1 MHLILNFK
9 KFIAKSN
16 QEKISCIYSM
26 KITNMLRIDKSLT
39 EEELLDGCRKG
50 KPSAQRKLYDR
61 LASKMLGV
69 CIRYI
74 KEKEEAEHVLIGS
87 MVKVFN
93 KLDQFKGDGSF
104 EGWVRRIIVNDCLM
118 YIRKNRNMSLQSDI
132 EEVFNNPN
140 LTVMEDR
147 LNEEDLLKLI
157 NELPVG
163 YRTVFNLYAIE
174 GYSHAEIAK
183 QLDISEN
190 TSKSQLSRAR
200 KWLQTKLVELEKE
213 IEIKVT
219 NGSTQY

>member
-1 MHLILNFK
+1 
-9 KFIAKSN
+9 
-16 QEKISCIYSM
+16 
-26 KITNMLRIDKSLT
+26 MLRINKSLT
-39 EEELLDGCRKG
+39 EEELLEGCRKG
-50 KPSAQRKLYDR
+50 KSSTQRKLYDR
-61 LASKMLGV
+61 LAPKMLGV

-74 KEKEEAEHVLIGS
+74 KDKEEAEHVMIGGI
-87 MVKVFN
+87 VKVFD

-132 EEVFNNPN
+132 EEVHNDPN
-140 LTVMEDR
+140 LKVMEEKLD
-147 LNEEDLLKLI
+147 EQDLLKLI

-174 GYSHAEIAK
+174 GYNHAEIGK

-200 KWLQTKLVELEKE
+200 KWLQNRLAELEKE
-213 IEIKVT
+213 IENTIT

>member
-1 MHLILNFK
+1 
-9 KFIAKSN
+9 
-16 QEKISCIYSM
+16 M

-61 LASKMLGV
+61 LAPKMLGV
-69 CIRYI
+69 CTRYI
-74 KEKEEAEHVLIGS
+74 KEREEAEHVLIGS
-87 MVKVFN
+87 MVKVFK

-104 EGWVRRIIVNDCLM
+104 EGWVRRIVVNDCLM

-140 LTVMEDR
+140 LIVMEDR
-147 LNEEDLLKLI
+147 LSEEDLLKLI

-183 QLDISEN
+183 QLDINEN

-200 KWLQTKLVELEKE
+200 KWLQTKLVELEKK

-219 NGSTQY
+219 NGSTQF